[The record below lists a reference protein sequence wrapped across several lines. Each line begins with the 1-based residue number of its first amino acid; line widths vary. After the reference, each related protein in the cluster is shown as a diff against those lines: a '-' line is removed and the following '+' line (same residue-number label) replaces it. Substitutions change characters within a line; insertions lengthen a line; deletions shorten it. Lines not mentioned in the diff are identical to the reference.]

1 MKADRR
7 PIWRLIGEILE
18 DIHRI
23 GAGLAVVGL
32 LTDFSVSATIAVF
45 HDKVIDNYPL
55 LSLVK
60 DILETPALLRD
71 IMGIFL
77 STLPLTIAISLI
89 AARPK
94 EFLTPL
100 PLGAG
105 WALVLAAILG
115 DLLHLGVNPAG
126 YKPDPNSQGGI
137 GFLLTLTKWLVDQY
151 CLVPVIKSCI
161 IGVVFGSRLRHLRIK
176 PPAKE

>member
-7 PIWRLIGEILE
+7 PIWSLIGEILE

-23 GAGLAVVGL
+23 GVGLAVVGL
-32 LTDFSVSATIAVF
+32 LTDFSVSAAIIAVF

-100 PLGAG
+100 PWGAG

-115 DLLHLGVNPAG
+115 DLLHLGITTTE
-126 YKPDPNSQGGI
+126 YKLDPNLGGI
-137 GFLLTLTKWLVDQY
+137 GFLLTLTKVFVDQY
-151 CLVPVIKSCI
+151 DLVPVIKSCI